1 MNPKKQILEFIKQS
15 LSNAS
20 SSSAVM
26 HSDEAGKHALER
38 ERVQEIFDGMS
49 TGTARIVI
57 DREVGRRIS
66 EKYDVQGID
75 NKGRYYVATI
85 VQKEDHT
92 IATLLI
98 DKQNGNVQ
106 FIKGAWWIWMG
117 VTITEI
123 GRDLH

>member
-26 HSDEAGKHALER
+26 HSDEAGKHASER

-57 DREVGRRIS
+57 GREVGRRIS

-92 IATLLI
+92 IATLLV

-106 FIKGAWWIWMG
+106 FIKGA
-117 VTITEI
+117 
-123 GRDLH
+123 